1 MVIKNKI
8 YHERRKGMDTQ
19 KNIEK
24 LLKVED
30 VAGILAVKPIT
41 IYSWSEAGKLRS
53 LKVGRRLL
61 RFREADV
68 RDFIENAGNKID
80 K

>member
-1 MVIKNKI
+1 
-8 YHERRKGMDTQ
+8 MDTQ